1 MYLAT
6 DYIHPTPHRGR
17 RPATGTQ
24 DLHKAVDR
32 RIW

>member
-6 DYIHPTPHRGR
+6 DYIHPTPHRGC
-17 RPATGTQ
+17 RPTTGTQ
-24 DLHKAVDR
+24 DLHKAVDK